1 MAGGCRCL
9 SVGEPNKDL
18 TKLLKDFGSGSA
30 EALHKLYPQVHEHL
44 HRLAMRYM
52 SRENPGH
59 TLQPTALVHEAFLR
73 LVEGKQ
79 VEWQDRTHFF
89 AVAAR
94 MMRHILTDHA
104 KAKRAE
110 KRGGGGIKVSFDE
123 KLHAAQAPQEGDDL
137 LALDAALE
145 KLKGMN
151 ERQAQVVELRYFG
164 GLSIE
169 ETSECLQSSPATI
182 KRDWNSAKLWLFR
195 ELNKTKN
202 G

>member
-1 MAGGCRCL
+1 MKE
-9 SVGEPNKDL
+9 SDDNL
-18 TKLLKDFGSGSA
+18 TKLLKDFGRGDS
-30 EALHKLYPQVHEHL
+30 EALQSIFPQVHEHL
-44 HRLAMRYM
+44 RRIAVKYM
-52 SRENPGH
+52 NRENSGH

-79 VEWQDRTHFF
+79 VDWQDRTHFF

-94 MMRHILTDHA
+94 MMRRILTDHA

-110 KRGGGGIKVSFDE
+110 KRGGGGIRISFDE
-123 KLHAAQAPQEGDDL
+123 KMHGGATPPDEGDDL
-137 LALDAALE
+137 LALDEALNLL
-145 KLKGMN
+145 KLHN

-169 ETSECLQSSPATI
+169 ETAECLQASPATI

-195 ELNKTKN
+195 ELRKLQEA